1 MSKLTTAE
9 FNTRKP
15 GKYADGDNLHLIVS
29 ANGQRRFIYS
39 PRVNGRRPEYGFTPE
54 KALANFPKEGPLKA
68 ARLERDRLK
77 GLLAQ
82 GIDPR
87 TEKPLNA
94 PDSGLA
100 FKQVVL
106 RFIKEQLTAYKPHTI
121 AAWEYALTVNCKS
134 IADKPLDD
142 ITVND
147 IKALLLPIFAISPRK
162 ATDVK
167 RKIAAIFDYAADH
180 ELCDRDRRSPAEG
193 KMLLPKIK
201 SVKKHHAAL
210 AYQDMPGLIA
220 KLRADEY
227 GSSTVIE
234 FICLTVV
241 RSGEARLAKWSEF
254 NLDTATWAIPA
265 ERMGKTK
272 IAHTIPLA
280 PRAMEILLERKA
292 ASLCKDG
299 KEPSEN
305 DYVFISMRGGPFTDI
320 SLLRALKTRI
330 QKDITIHGMRSSF
343 RDWAGDTTEYPR
355 ELAEHALA
363 HQVGNAVELSYR
375 RGNALEKR
383 RAMMNDWAKYIE
395 PTNNVI
401 RLQRA

>member
-142 ITVND
+142 ITV
-147 IKALLLPIFAISPRK
+147 LRRFYYLFLPYRQEKP
-162 ATDVK
+162 
-167 RKIAAIFDYAADH
+167 
-180 ELCDRDRRSPAEG
+180 
-193 KMLLPKIK
+193 
-201 SVKKHHAAL
+201 
-210 AYQDMPGLIA
+210 
-220 KLRADEY
+220 
-227 GSSTVIE
+227 
-234 FICLTVV
+234 LTL
-241 RSGEARLAKWSEF
+241 SARLQQSLTMRQTTNF
-254 NLDTATWAIPA
+254 VTAIDVHQQK
-265 ERMGKTK
+265 EKCFCQR
-272 IAHTIPLA
+272 L
-280 PRAMEILLERKA
+280 KA
-292 ASLCKDG
+292 SK
-299 KEPSEN
+299 N
-305 DYVFISMRGGPFTDI
+305 IM
-320 SLLRALKTRI
+320 
-330 QKDITIHGMRSSF
+330 QH
-343 RDWAGDTTEYPR
+343 
-355 ELAEHALA
+355 
-363 HQVGNAVELSYR
+363 
-375 RGNALEKR
+375 
-383 RAMMNDWAKYIE
+383 
-395 PTNNVI
+395 
-401 RLQRA
+401 